1 MDKTY
6 ILSIA
11 YGHCIPKPVNGV
23 RRRFTCDPLQQK
35 VSYAFWGLNPLTNPA
50 RLQTEYSVFCRSVG
64 VSVCHSCEPCKN
76 G

>member
-1 MDKTY
+1 MFVHCRNQKYYHRDVDKTY

-35 VSYAFWGLNPLTNPA
+35 VSYAF
-50 RLQTEYSVFCRSVG
+50 RG
-64 VSVCHSCEPCKN
+64 VKPPDKSSTVTDRV
-76 G
+76 